1 MNLISIIRSA
11 NSGLIKDILTGA
23 GLTLGTSAVILTA
36 INTAINTFKTNLL
49 GVSADLL
56 SLAHLAG
63 FDYAFSIVL
72 GAIVAR
78 SVQNATKLTIQ
89 KIK

>member
-23 GLTLGTSAVILTA
+23 GLTLGTSAIILTA
-36 INTAINTFKTNLL
+36 LNNAINVFKTNLL

-56 SLAHLAG
+56 ALAHLAG